1 MLFTALAAC
10 IIIISQRHYNAI
22 IISHFQYKGLASF
35 SAGNVVCDDDYYYYY
50 YQQYLISVIKNYSVF
65 AGSACTLEID
75 DTGMDHYRGRKVK
88 LP

>member
-22 IISHFQYKGLASF
+22 IISHFQYKRLASF
-35 SAGNVVCDDDYYYYY
+35 SAGNVVCDDDYYYYYYY

-65 AGSACTLEID
+65 AIL
-75 DTGMDHYRGRKVK
+75 KVHARWK
-88 LP
+88 LMTQEWIITEEGK